1 MIGIAQLTVFSFLV
15 IGLIYAFLKRKEETK
30 GNRFVKDWAPF
41 LVLWLLYDQMR
52 GIADNQDWINV
63 KPVYDVEKYIFGWM
77 FGGQIPN
84 EWAQQDFIQNKFLS
98 FFYAFIY
105 TVHPIA
111 PLLLAVLIYYKSND
125 REMFKEYSQSFLLT
139 VYLALATF
147 VFYPV
152 APPWYVEKHGFAQPE
167 QLTGVGDSA
176 AGLVD
181 VDNYLGI
188 TAFTDFYRQFNANP
202 YAALPSLHAAF
213 SFFVAYYAIYYYRSR
228 IGRKIYWIIFYPFL
242 VWTAA
247 VYLNHHYIV
256 DLLAGAAYSYVSIKL
271 VRYYRKKR
279 GIGAKV
285 EPRSLD
291 GTLPNAKAEES

>member
-1 MIGIAQLTVFSFLV
+1 MVGIAQLTVFSFLV
-15 IGLIYAFLKRKEETK
+15 IGLIYTYRNKGDETK

-63 KPVYDVEKYIFGWM
+63 KPIYDLEKYLFGWM

-84 EWAQQDFIQNKFLS
+84 EWAQQDSIQNKPLS
-98 FFYAFIY
+98 FFYAFVY
-105 TVHPIA
+105 TVHPVA
-111 PLLLAVLIYYKSND
+111 PLILAVLIYYKSD
-125 REMFKEYSQSFLLT
+125 DFDTFKEYSHSFLLT
-139 VYLALATF
+139 CYLALVTF
-147 VFYPV
+147 AIYPV
-152 APPWYVEKHGFAQPE
+152 APPWYVEKHGFVQPE
-167 QLTGVGDSA
+167 KLTGVGDSA

-181 VDNYLGI
+181 IDNYLGI
-188 TAFTDFYRQFNANP
+188 TAFTDFYRQFNSNP

-228 IGRKIYWIIFYPFL
+228 IGKKIYWVILYPFC

-256 DLLAGAAYSYVSIKL
+256 DLLAGAAYSLVSIHL

-279 GIGAKV
+279 NIGSNNQSSKLNKN
-285 EPRSLD
+285 SNNKS
-291 GTLPNAKAEES
+291 TQ

>member
-1 MIGIAQLTVFSFLV
+1 MVGIAQLSVFTFLV
-15 IGLIYAFLKRKEETK
+15 IGLTYSYLKRHEETK

-63 KPVYDVEKYIFGWM
+63 RPVYDVEKFIFGWM

-84 EWAQQDFIQNKFLS
+84 EWAQQDSIQNKPLS
-98 FFYAFIY
+98 FFYAFVY

-111 PLLLAVLIYYKSND
+111 PLILAGLIYYKSND
-125 REMFKEYSQSFLLT
+125 REMFKEYSHAFLLT
-139 VYLALATF
+139 VYLALVTF
-147 VFYPV
+147 AIYPV
-152 APPWYVEKHGFAQPE
+152 APPWYVEKNGFEQPE
-167 QLTGVGDSA
+167 QLTGVSDSA

-181 VDNYLGI
+181 VDNYLGV
-188 TAFTDFYRQFNANP
+188 TAFADFYQQFNSNP

-228 IGRKIYWIIFYPFL
+228 IGKKIYWIILYPFA

-256 DLLAGAAYSYVSIKL
+256 DLLAGAAYSYFSIH
-271 VRYYRKKR
+271 VIRYFRKKR
-279 GIGAKV
+279 GIGTNNQ
-285 EPRSLD
+285 PDPPL
-291 GTLPNAKAEES
+291 EE